1 MEKSLND
8 LGLSHIWLQQGLGIN
23 FNWFKN
29 CTKQTLY
36 DQYVQLWSAS
46 LFESSKCLHHRSFK
60 SSLSFEQYLTV
71 LPYKLSG
78 ILTQFR
84 CRSHSLPIEKGC
96 YTNIPREQRLCTLCD
111 THRLGD
117 EYHYVNGMPL
127 FL

>member
-1 MEKSLND
+1 VEKSLND
-8 LGLSHIWLQQGLGIN
+8 LSLSHIWLQQGLGIN

-78 ILTQFR
+78 ILTKFR
-84 CRSHSLPIEKGC
+84 CSHSLPIEKGC